1 MHISHR
7 WLHDYLDFD
16 LSPSKTS
23 ELLTDLGLEVEG
35 LTSYQSIK
43 GGLEGIIVGEV
54 ISCKQHPNA
63 DRLKVTEVNLGDQVV
78 QIVCGAPNVAKGQKV
93 PVATVDTLL
102 YPTEGEP
109 FKIKKSKIRGEESFG
124 MICAEDEMGIGTSHD
139 GILVL
144 PEDAEIG
151 IPLSN
156 LFETYEDH
164 IYEIGLTPNRSDA
177 MSHYGVAR
185 DLRAGLALEKTQSPL
200 NTIPVSSFHVENT
213 TSPIEIEVEEY
224 ELVPRYLGV
233 IISGIEVK
241 ESPTWLKDRL
251 QSIGLN
257 PINNIV
263 DVTNFILHGL
273 GQPLHAFDYEKIK
286 GSKVVVRKAKQ
297 GEKLLCLDEVDRELD
312 TDDLVICDN
321 EGPMCIAG
329 VFGGYHS
336 GVNNTTTSIFLE
348 SAYFDAVSVRKTAKR
363 HGLNTDASFR
373 FERGIDI
380 EFCEIALKRAANL
393 IREVAGGV
401 ISSEISSFYPKE
413 KESVQLFLNY
423 EKLDTILGHQI
434 EKEKI
439 KSILVSLDFRILNE
453 TESGLGLIVPL
464 YRVDVTREIDVVEEI
479 LRVYGYNHIP
489 IPQKLT
495 STLNR
500 SKSSSNLQ
508 NQNRVADFLV
518 SLGYNEILTNSLVPL
533 SNNQSRQS
541 IGLKNPLSKELEV
554 LRDHMIGTT
563 LQSVAF
569 NLNRQRSDIKFFEF
583 GKTYSKKGK
592 ELEEKRELVLAIT
605 GSRYPENWM
614 QTRSTTS
621 FFDIKTVSLEL
632 LRRLGIH
639 DLQESLLNKEHPL
652 FAEGLVIESNGQMI
666 AKLGL
671 VQESHLENYDIDQS
685 VFASIIY
692 WDSVLDL
699 SDRKEGEKLYTTI
712 AKYPAV
718 RRDLA
723 LLLDDSILFSEI
735 REVCFESERKLLKNV
750 NLFDV
755 YKGKSLDSGKKS
767 YGISLILS
775 DPEKTLTDKQV
786 DKAMERIVNNLQ
798 EKFDCSLR

>member
-16 LSPSKTS
+16 LSPTKTS

-93 PVATVDTLL
+93 PVATVGTLL

-124 MICAEDEMGIGTSHD
+124 MICAEDEMGIGTLHD
-139 GILVL
+139 GILIL
-144 PEDAEIG
+144 PEDSEIG
-151 IPLSN
+151 TPLSN

-213 TSPIEIEVEEY
+213 ASPIEIEVEEH

-233 IISGIEVK
+233 VISGIEVK

-251 QSIGLN
+251 KSIGLN

-263 DVTNFILHGL
+263 DITNFILHGL

-286 GSKVVVRKAKQ
+286 GLKVVVRKAKQ

-336 GVNNTTTSIFLE
+336 GVSNTTTSIFLE

-401 ISSEISSFYPKE
+401 ISSEISSFYPRE

-423 EKLDTILGHQI
+423 EKLNTILGHQI
-434 EKEKI
+434 EREKI

-671 VQESHLENYDIDQS
+671 VQESLLENYDIDQS

>member
-78 QIVCGAPNVAKGQKV
+78 QIVCGAPNVAEGQKV
-93 PVATVDTLL
+93 PVATVGTLL

-144 PEDAEIG
+144 PENTEIG
-151 IPLSN
+151 APLSN

-185 DLRAGLALEKTQSPL
+185 DLRAGLSLEKSQPPL

-213 TSPIEIEVEEY
+213 TSPIEIEVEEDD
-224 ELVPRYLGV
+224 LVPRYLGV
-233 IISGIEVK
+233 VISGIEVK
-241 ESPTWLKDRL
+241 ESPGWLKDRL
-251 QSIGLN
+251 KSIGLN

-273 GQPLHAFDYEKIK
+273 GQPLHAFDYNKIK

-312 TDDLVICDN
+312 TDDLVICDS

-329 VFGGYHS
+329 VFGGHHS

-380 EFCEIALKRAANL
+380 EFCEIALKRAAIL

-413 KESVQLFLNY
+413 KEPVQLFLNY
-423 EKLDTILGHQI
+423 EKLNTILGHQI

-453 TESGLGLIVPL
+453 TESGLGLIAPL

-495 STLNR
+495 STLYR
-500 SKSSSNLQ
+500 SKSSSNLK
-508 NQNRVADFLV
+508 NQNRVADLLV
-518 SLGYNEILTNSLVPL
+518 SLGYNEILTNSLVSL
-533 SNNQSRQS
+533 SSNQFGQS
-541 IGLKNPLSKELEV
+541 VGLKNPLSKELEV

-583 GKTYSKKGK
+583 GKTYAKKDKGF
-592 ELEEKRELVLAIT
+592 EEKQELVLAVT

-614 QTRSTTS
+614 QTKSAS
-621 FFDIKTVSLEL
+621 GFFDIKTVSLEL
-632 LRRLGIH
+632 LRRIGIN
-639 DLQESLLNKEHPL
+639 DLQESLLINEHPF
-652 FAEGLVIESNGQMI
+652 FAEGLIIESNGQII
-666 AKLGL
+666 AELGL

-685 VFASIIY
+685 VFTSIIY

-699 SDRKEGEKLYTTI
+699 LDREEGEKLYTPI

-723 LLLDDSILFSEI
+723 LLVDDSVLFGEI
-735 REVCFESERKLLKNV
+735 KDICFESERKLLRTV

-755 YKGKSLDSGKKS
+755 YKGKSLESGKKS
-767 YGISLILS
+767 YGVSLVFS

>member
-78 QIVCGAPNVAKGQKV
+78 QIVCGAPNVAEGQKV
-93 PVATVDTLL
+93 PVATVGTLL

-144 PEDAEIG
+144 PEDTEIG

-185 DLRAGLALEKTQSPL
+185 DLRAGLALEKTQPPL

-213 TSPIEIEVEEY
+213 ASPIEIEVEEH
-224 ELVPRYLGV
+224 ELAPRYLGV
-233 IISGIEVK
+233 VISGIEIK

-251 QSIGLN
+251 KSIGLN

-263 DVTNFILHGL
+263 DITNFILHGL

-286 GSKVVVRKAKQ
+286 GLKVVVRKAKQ

-336 GVNNTTTSIFLE
+336 GVSNTTTSIFLE

-401 ISSEISSFYPKE
+401 ISSEISSFYPRE

-453 TESGLGLIVPL
+453 TESGLGLIAPL

-533 SNNQSRQS
+533 SGNQSRQS

-592 ELEEKRELVLAIT
+592 EFEEKRELVLAVT

-614 QTRSTTS
+614 QTRSATS

-639 DLQESLLNKEHPL
+639 DLQESLLNNEHPF
-652 FAEGLVIESNGQMI
+652 FAEGLIIESNGQMI

-692 WDSVLDL
+692 WDSVLGL
-699 SDRKEGEKLYTTI
+699 SDRKEKEKLYTTI

-723 LLLDDSILFSEI
+723 LLLDDSVLFSEI

-786 DKAMERIVNNLQ
+786 DKAIKRIVNNLQ

>member
-78 QIVCGAPNVAKGQKV
+78 QIVCGAPNVAEGQKV
-93 PVATVDTLL
+93 PVATVGTLL

-124 MICAEDEMGIGTSHD
+124 MICAEDEMGIGTLHD
-139 GILVL
+139 GILIL
-144 PEDAEIG
+144 PEDSEIG
-151 IPLSN
+151 TPLSN

-185 DLRAGLALEKTQSPL
+185 DLRAGLALEKTQPPL

-213 TSPIEIEVEEY
+213 ASPIEIEVEEH
-224 ELVPRYLGV
+224 ELAPRYLGV
-233 IISGIEVK
+233 VISGIEVK

-251 QSIGLN
+251 KSIGLN

-533 SNNQSRQS
+533 SSNQSGQS

-723 LLLDDSILFSEI
+723 LLLDDSVLFSEI

-755 YKGKSLDSGKKS
+755 YKGKSLDFGKKS

-786 DKAMERIVNNLQ
+786 DKAIKRIVNNLQ

>member
-78 QIVCGAPNVAKGQKV
+78 QIVCGAPNVAEGQKV
-93 PVATVDTLL
+93 PVATVGTLL

-124 MICAEDEMGIGTSHD
+124 MICAEDEMGIGTLHD
-139 GILVL
+139 GILIL
-144 PEDAEIG
+144 PEDSEIG
-151 IPLSN
+151 TPLSN

-321 EGPMCIAG
+321 ERPMCIAG

-336 GVNNTTTSIFLE
+336 GVSNTTTSIFLE

-380 EFCEIALKRAANL
+380 EFCEITLKRAANL

-423 EKLDTILGHQI
+423 EKLNTILGHQI
-434 EKEKI
+434 EREKI

-489 IPQKLT
+489 IPQKLM

-508 NQNRVADFLV
+508 NQNRIADFLV

-533 SNNQSRQS
+533 SSNQSGQS
-541 IGLKNPLSKELEV
+541 VGLKNPLSKELEV

-605 GSRYPENWM
+605 GNRYPENWM
-614 QTRSTTS
+614 QTRSATN
-621 FFDIKTVSLEL
+621 FFDIKTVTLEL

-639 DLQESLLNKEHPL
+639 DLQESLLNNEHSL
-652 FAEGLVIESNGQMI
+652 FAEGLIIESNGQII

-712 AKYPAV
+712 ARYPAV

-723 LLLDDSILFSEI
+723 LLLDDNVLFSEI
-735 REVCFESERKLLKNV
+735 REVCFESERKLLKKV

>member
-185 DLRAGLALEKTQSPL
+185 DLRAGLALEKTQPPL

-213 TSPIEIEVEEY
+213 TSPIEIEVEEH

-233 IISGIEVK
+233 VISGIEVK

-251 QSIGLN
+251 KSIGLN

-336 GVNNTTTSIFLE
+336 GVSNTTTSIFLE

-671 VQESHLENYDIDQS
+671 VQESLLENYDIDQS

-786 DKAMERIVNNLQ
+786 DKAMERIVSNLQ

>member
-63 DRLKVTEVNLGDQVV
+63 DRLKVTEVNLGDQMV
-78 QIVCGAPNVAKGQKV
+78 QIVCGAPNVAEGQKV
-93 PVATVDTLL
+93 PVATVGTLL
-102 YPTEGEP
+102 YPAEGEP
-109 FKIKKSKIRGEESFG
+109 LKIKKSKIRGEESFG

-144 PEDAEIG
+144 PEDTEIG
-151 IPLSN
+151 APLSN

-185 DLRAGLALEKTQSPL
+185 DLRAGLSLEKSQPLL

-213 TSPIEIEVEEY
+213 TSPIEIEVEEHD
-224 ELVPRYLGV
+224 LVPRYLGV
-233 IISGIEVK
+233 VISGIEVK
-241 ESPTWLKDRL
+241 ESPGWLKDRL
-251 QSIGLN
+251 KSIGLN

-273 GQPLHAFDYEKIK
+273 GQPLHAFDYSKIK

-312 TDDLVICDN
+312 TDDLVICDS

-329 VFGGYHS
+329 VFGGHHS

-380 EFCEIALKRAANL
+380 EFCEIALKRAAIL

-413 KESVQLFLNY
+413 KEPVQLFLNY
-423 EKLDTILGHQI
+423 EKLNTILGHPI

-453 TESGLGLIVPL
+453 TESGLGLIAPL

-479 LRVYGYNHIP
+479 LRVYGYNQIP

-495 STLNR
+495 STLYR
-500 SKSSSNLQ
+500 SKSSSNLK
-508 NQNRVADFLV
+508 NQNRVADLLV
-518 SLGYNEILTNSLVPL
+518 SLGYNEILTNSLVSL
-533 SNNQSRQS
+533 SSNQFGQS
-541 IGLKNPLSKELEV
+541 VGLKNPLSKELEV

-583 GKTYSKKGK
+583 GKTYAKKDKGF
-592 ELEEKRELVLAIT
+592 EEKQELVLAVT

-614 QTRSTTS
+614 QTKSASS

-632 LRRLGIH
+632 LRRIGIN
-639 DLQESLLNKEHPL
+639 DLQESLLINENPF
-652 FAEGLVIESNGQMI
+652 FAEGLIIESNGQI
-666 AKLGL
+666 VAEFGL
-671 VQESHLENYDIDQS
+671 VQESHLENYDIDQN
-685 VFASIIY
+685 VFTSIIY

-699 SDRKEGEKLYTTI
+699 LDREEGEKLYTPI

-723 LLLDDSILFSEI
+723 LLVDDSVLFGEI
-735 REVCFESERKLLKNV
+735 KDICFESERKLLRTV

-755 YKGKSLDSGKKS
+755 YKGKSLESGKKS
-767 YGISLILS
+767 YGVSLVFS

>member
-78 QIVCGAPNVAKGQKV
+78 QIVCGAPNVAEGQKV
-93 PVATVDTLL
+93 PVATVGTLL
-102 YPTEGEP
+102 YPIEGEP

-139 GILVL
+139 GILIL
-144 PEDAEIG
+144 PEDSEIG
-151 IPLSN
+151 TPLSN

-185 DLRAGLALEKTQSPL
+185 DLRAGLALEKTQPPL

-213 TSPIEIEVEEY
+213 TSPIEIEVEEH

-233 IISGIEVK
+233 VISGIEVK

-251 QSIGLN
+251 KSIGLN

-336 GVNNTTTSIFLE
+336 GVSNTTTSIFLE

-533 SNNQSRQS
+533 SGNQSGQS

-592 ELEEKRELVLAIT
+592 EFEEKRELVLAVT

-614 QTRSTTS
+614 QTRSATS

-639 DLQESLLNKEHPL
+639 DLQESLLNNEHPF
-652 FAEGLVIESNGQMI
+652 FAEGLIIESNGQMI

-692 WDSVLDL
+692 WDSVLGL
-699 SDRKEGEKLYTTI
+699 SDRKEKEKLYTTI

-723 LLLDDSILFSEI
+723 LLLDDSVLFSEI

-755 YKGKSLDSGKKS
+755 YKGKSLESGKKS

-786 DKAMERIVNNLQ
+786 DKAIKRIVNNLQ

>member
-78 QIVCGAPNVAKGQKV
+78 QIVCGAPNVAEGQKV
-93 PVATVDTLL
+93 PVATVGTLL

-144 PEDAEIG
+144 PEDTEIG

-185 DLRAGLALEKTQSPL
+185 DLRAGLALEKTQPPL

-213 TSPIEIEVEEY
+213 TSPIEIEVEEH

-233 IISGIEVK
+233 VISGIEVK

-251 QSIGLN
+251 KSIGLN

-321 EGPMCIAG
+321 ERPMCIAG

-336 GVNNTTTSIFLE
+336 GVSNTTTSIFLE

-380 EFCEIALKRAANL
+380 EFCEITLKRAANL

-423 EKLDTILGHQI
+423 EKLNTILGHQI
-434 EKEKI
+434 EREKI

-489 IPQKLT
+489 IPQKLM

-508 NQNRVADFLV
+508 NQNRIADFLV

-533 SNNQSRQS
+533 SSNQSGQS
-541 IGLKNPLSKELEV
+541 VGLKNPLSKELEV

-605 GSRYPENWM
+605 GNRYPENWM
-614 QTRSTTS
+614 QTRSATN
-621 FFDIKTVSLEL
+621 FFDIKTVTLEL

-639 DLQESLLNKEHPL
+639 DLQESLLNNEHSL
-652 FAEGLVIESNGQMI
+652 FAEGLIIESNGQII

-692 WDSVLDL
+692 WDSVLGL

-712 AKYPAV
+712 ARYPAV

-723 LLLDDSILFSEI
+723 LLLDDSVLFSEI
-735 REVCFESERKLLKNV
+735 REVCFESERKLLKKV

>member
-453 TESGLGLIVPL
+453 TESGLGLIAPL

-533 SNNQSRQS
+533 SSNQSGQS

-692 WDSVLDL
+692 WDSVLGL
-699 SDRKEGEKLYTTI
+699 SDRKEKEKLYNTI

-723 LLLDDSILFSEI
+723 LLLDDSVLFSEI

>member
-78 QIVCGAPNVAKGQKV
+78 QIVCGAPNVAEGQKV
-93 PVATVDTLL
+93 PVATVGTLL

-109 FKIKKSKIRGEESFG
+109 FKIKKSKIRGEESYG

-144 PEDAEIG
+144 PENAEIG
-151 IPLSN
+151 TPLTN

-185 DLRAGLALEKTQSPL
+185 DLRAGLALEKTQPPL

-213 TSPIEIEVEEY
+213 TSPIEIEVEEH

-233 IISGIEVK
+233 VISGIEVK

-251 QSIGLN
+251 KSIGLN

-273 GQPLHAFDYEKIK
+273 GQPLHAFDYNKIK

-297 GEKLLCLDEVDRELD
+297 GEKLLCLDEVDRELA
-312 TDDLVICDN
+312 TDDLVICDT

-329 VFGGYHS
+329 VFGGHHS
-336 GVNNTTTSIFLE
+336 GVSNTTTSIFLE
-348 SAYFDAVSVRKTAKR
+348 SAYFDAVSIRKTAKR

-380 EFCEIALKRAANL
+380 EFCEIALKRAAIL

-413 KESVQLFLNY
+413 KESIQLFLNY
-423 EKLDTILGHQI
+423 EKLNTILGHEI
-434 EKEKI
+434 ENEKI

-453 TESGLGLIVPL
+453 TESGLGLIAPL

-518 SLGYNEILTNSLVPL
+518 SLGYNEILTNSLVSL
-533 SNNQSRQS
+533 SSNQSEQS
-541 IGLKNPLSKELEV
+541 VALKNPLSKELEV

-583 GKTYSKKGK
+583 GKTYFKKGK
-592 ELEEKRELVLAIT
+592 EFEEKRELILAVT

-614 QTRSTTS
+614 QTKSATS

-632 LRRLGIH
+632 LRRLGIY
-639 DLQESLLNKEHPL
+639 DLQESPLDNEHAF
-652 FAEGLVIESNGQMI
+652 FAEGLIIESNGQRV
-666 AKLGL
+666 AELGL

-692 WDSVLDL
+692 WDKVLTL
-699 SDRKEGEKLYTTI
+699 SDQKEGERLYIPI

-723 LLLDDSILFSEI
+723 LLLDDHVLFSEI
-735 REVCFESERKLLKNV
+735 REVCFESESKLLKNV

-755 YKGKSLDSGKKS
+755 YKGKSLDSDKKS

-775 DPEKTLTDKQV
+775 DSEKTLTDKQV
-786 DKAMERIVNNLQ
+786 DKAMEHIVNNLQ

>member
-43 GGLEGIIVGEV
+43 GGLEGIVVGEV

-78 QIVCGAPNVAKGQKV
+78 QIVCGAPNVAEGQKV
-93 PVATVDTLL
+93 PVATVGTLL
-102 YPTEGEP
+102 YPIEGEP

-185 DLRAGLALEKTQSPL
+185 DLRAGLALEKTQPPL

-213 TSPIEIEVEEY
+213 TSPIEIEVEEH

-233 IISGIEVK
+233 VISGIEVK

-251 QSIGLN
+251 KSIGLN

-263 DVTNFILHGL
+263 DATNFILHGL

-286 GSKVVVRKAKQ
+286 GSKVEVRKAKQ

-336 GVNNTTTSIFLE
+336 GVSNTTTSIFLE

-401 ISSEISSFYPKE
+401 ISSEISSFYPRE

-453 TESGLGLIVPL
+453 TESGLGLIAPL

-671 VQESHLENYDIDQS
+671 VQESLLENYDIDQS

-692 WDSVLDL
+692 WDSVLGL

-712 AKYPAV
+712 ARYPAV

-723 LLLDDSILFSEI
+723 LLLDDSVLFSEI

-755 YKGKSLDSGKKS
+755 YKGKSLESGKKS

-786 DKAMERIVNNLQ
+786 DKAIKRIVNNLQ

>member
-78 QIVCGAPNVAKGQKV
+78 QIVCGAPNVVKGQKV
-93 PVATVDTLL
+93 PVATVGTLL

-109 FKIKKSKIRGEESFG
+109 FKIKKSKIRGEESYG
-124 MICAEDEMGIGTSHD
+124 MICAEDEIGIGTSHD

-144 PEDAEIG
+144 SENAEIG
-151 IPLSN
+151 TPLSN

-185 DLRAGLALEKTQSPL
+185 DLRAGLALEKTQPPL

-213 TSPIEIEVEEY
+213 TSPIEIEVEEH
-224 ELVPRYLGV
+224 ELVPRYLGMV
-233 IISGIEVK
+233 ISGIEVK

-251 QSIGLN
+251 KSIGLN

-263 DVTNFILHGL
+263 DVTNFILHGI
-273 GQPLHAFDYEKIK
+273 GQPLHAFDYNKIK

-297 GEKLLCLDEVDRELD
+297 GEKLLCLDEVDRELA
-312 TDDLVICDN
+312 TDDLVICDT

-329 VFGGYHS
+329 VFGGHHS
-336 GVNNTTTSIFLE
+336 GVSNTTTSIFLE

-380 EFCEIALKRAANL
+380 EFCEIALKRAAIL

-423 EKLDTILGHQI
+423 KKLNAILGHQI

-453 TESGLGLIVPL
+453 TESGLGLIAPL

-508 NQNRVADFLV
+508 NQNKVADFLV
-518 SLGYNEILTNSLVPL
+518 SLGYNEILTNSLVSL
-533 SNNQSRQS
+533 SSNQSEQPVA
-541 IGLKNPLSKELEV
+541 LKNPLSKELEV
-554 LRDHMIGTT
+554 LRDHMIGTM

-583 GKTYSKKGK
+583 GKTYFKKGK
-592 ELEEKRELVLAIT
+592 EFEEKRELVLAVT

-614 QTRSTTS
+614 QTKSATS

-632 LRRLGIH
+632 LRRLGIYN
-639 DLQESLLNKEHPL
+639 LQESLLDNEHA
-652 FAEGLVIESNGQMI
+652 FFIEGLIIESNGKKI
-666 AKLGL
+666 AELGL
-671 VQESHLENYDIDQS
+671 VQESHLENYDIEQS

-692 WDSVLDL
+692 WDKVLDL
-699 SDRKEGEKLYTTI
+699 SDRNEGEKLYTSI

-723 LLLDDSILFSEI
+723 LLLDDHVLFSEI
-735 REVCFESERKLLKNV
+735 REVCFESESNLLKNV

-767 YGISLILS
+767 YGISLVLS

>member
-78 QIVCGAPNVAKGQKV
+78 QIVCGAPNVAEGQKV
-93 PVATVDTLL
+93 PVATVGTLL
-102 YPTEGEP
+102 YPIEGEP

-139 GILVL
+139 GILIL
-144 PEDAEIG
+144 PEDTEIG
-151 IPLSN
+151 TPLSN

-177 MSHYGVAR
+177 ISHYGVAR

-213 TSPIEIEVEEY
+213 TSPIEIEVEEH

-233 IISGIEVK
+233 VISGIEVK

-251 QSIGLN
+251 KSIGLN

-263 DVTNFILHGL
+263 DATNFILHGL

-286 GSKVVVRKAKQ
+286 GSKVEVRKAKQ

-336 GVNNTTTSIFLE
+336 GVSNTTTSIFLE

-671 VQESHLENYDIDQS
+671 VQESLLENYDIDQS

>member
-54 ISCKQHPNA
+54 VNCKQHPNA

-78 QIVCGAPNVAKGQKV
+78 QIVCGAPNVAEGQKV
-93 PVATVDTLL
+93 PVATVGTLL

-109 FKIKKSKIRGEESFG
+109 FKIKKSKIRGEESHG

-144 PEDAEIG
+144 PEDTEIG

-156 LFETYEDH
+156 VFETYEDH

-185 DLRAGLALEKTQSPL
+185 DLRAGLALEKSQPPL

-213 TSPIEIEVEEY
+213 TSPIEIEVEEH
-224 ELVPRYLGV
+224 ELAPRYLGV
-233 IISGIEVK
+233 VISGIEVK
-241 ESPTWLKDRL
+241 ESPAWLKDRL
-251 QSIGLN
+251 KSIGLN

-263 DVTNFILHGL
+263 DITNFILHGL
-273 GQPLHAFDYEKIK
+273 GQPLHAFDYDKIK
-286 GSKVVVRKAKQ
+286 GSKVVVRKAKK
-297 GEKLLCLDEVDRELD
+297 GEKLLCLDEVDRELV
-312 TDDLVICDN
+312 TDDLVICDA

-329 VFGGYHS
+329 VFGGHHS
-336 GVNNTTTSIFLE
+336 GVSNSTTSIFLE

-380 EFCEIALKRAANL
+380 EFCEIALKRAAIL

-401 ISSEISSFYPKE
+401 ISSEISAFYPKE

-423 EKLDTILGHQI
+423 GKLNTILGHQI

-453 TESGLGLIVPL
+453 TESGLGLIAPL

-508 NQNRVADFLV
+508 NQNKVADFLV
-518 SLGYNEILTNSLVPL
+518 SLGYNEILTNSLVSL
-533 SNNQSRQS
+533 SSNRSEQSVA
-541 IGLKNPLSKELEV
+541 LKNPLSKELEV

-583 GKTYSKKGK
+583 GKTYSKKG
-592 ELEEKRELVLAIT
+592 EEFEEKRELVLAVT

-614 QTRSTTS
+614 QTKSDTS

-632 LRRLGIH
+632 LRRLGID
-639 DLQESLLNKEHPL
+639 DLQESLLNNEHA
-652 FAEGLVIESNGQMI
+652 FFSEGLIIESNGQII
-666 AKLGL
+666 AEVGL
-671 VQESHLENYDIDQS
+671 VQENHLENYDIDQS
-685 VFASIIY
+685 VFASI
-692 WDSVLDL
+692 
-699 SDRKEGEKLYTTI
+699 
-712 AKYPAV
+712 
-718 RRDLA
+718 
-723 LLLDDSILFSEI
+723 
-735 REVCFESERKLLKNV
+735 
-750 NLFDV
+750 
-755 YKGKSLDSGKKS
+755 S
-767 YGISLILS
+767 Y
-775 DPEKTLTDKQV
+775 
-786 DKAMERIVNNLQ
+786 
-798 EKFDCSLR
+798 

>member
-54 ISCKQHPNA
+54 VSCKQHPNA

-78 QIVCGAPNVAKGQKV
+78 QIVCGAPNVAEGQKV
-93 PVATVDTLL
+93 PVATVGTLL

-109 FKIKKSKIRGEESFG
+109 FKIKKSKIRGEESHG

-144 PEDAEIG
+144 PEDTEIG

-156 LFETYEDH
+156 VFETYEDH

-185 DLRAGLALEKTQSPL
+185 DLRAGLALEKSQPPL

-213 TSPIEIEVEEY
+213 TSPIEIEVEEH
-224 ELVPRYLGV
+224 ELAPRYLGV
-233 IISGIEVK
+233 VISGIEVK
-241 ESPTWLKDRL
+241 ESPAWLKDRL
-251 QSIGLN
+251 KSIGLN

-263 DVTNFILHGL
+263 DITNFILHGL
-273 GQPLHAFDYEKIK
+273 GQPLHAFDYDKIK
-286 GSKVVVRKAKQ
+286 GSKVVVRKAKK
-297 GEKLLCLDEVDRELD
+297 GEKLLCLDEVDRELA
-312 TDDLVICDN
+312 TDDLVICDT

-329 VFGGYHS
+329 VFGGHHS
-336 GVNNTTTSIFLE
+336 GVSNSTTSIFLE

-380 EFCEIALKRAANL
+380 EFCEIALKRAAIL

-401 ISSEISSFYPKE
+401 ISSEISAFYPKE

-423 EKLDTILGHQI
+423 GKLNTILGHEI

-453 TESGLGLIVPL
+453 TESGLGLIAPL

-508 NQNRVADFLV
+508 NQNKVADFLV
-518 SLGYNEILTNSLVPL
+518 SLGYNEILTNSLVSL
-533 SNNQSRQS
+533 SSNQSEQS
-541 IGLKNPLSKELEV
+541 VALKNPLSKELEV

-563 LQSVAF
+563 LQSIAF

-583 GKTYSKKGK
+583 GKTYSKKG
-592 ELEEKRELVLAIT
+592 EEFEEKRELVLAVT

-614 QTRSTTS
+614 QTKSATS

-632 LRRLGIH
+632 LRRLGID
-639 DLQESLLNKEHPL
+639 DLQESLLNNEHA
-652 FAEGLVIESNGQMI
+652 FFSEGLIIESNGQII
-666 AKLGL
+666 AEVGL
-671 VQESHLENYDIDQS
+671 VQESHVENYDIDQS
-685 VFASIIY
+685 VFTAIIY
-692 WDSVLDL
+692 WDSVLTL
-699 SDRKEGEKLYTTI
+699 SDQKEGEKLYTPI

-723 LLLDDSILFSEI
+723 LLLDDQVLFSEI
-735 REVCFESERKLLKNV
+735 RDVCFESERKLLKNV

-767 YGISLILS
+767 YGISLVLS